1 MLLAVSKGLTV
12 PLFAALQAQDTTVSF
27 ALYAPLSGD
36 GVDAFT
42 GEAVKPSKRVRGFQF
57 GARTCRHPDAK
68 SVLHLVDRIDIDLAG
83 LLAILNPR
91 TLGPCTNLY
100 IAFDS
105 LHRRFLPPYNKPA
118 QSFASKDDGAHHIA
132 HRQVTVIGQVLLPF
146 VDAAPPDCAARLT
159 VNETAG
165 FWISGEAEILAN
177 SHQAYVDFA
186 ARVFPRLDIETSS
199 LSVKPDER
207 ALIGVRLRAPDGA
220 FLKRAGVRL
229 FAKTAAGYLPRTEV
243 RTDTSGR
250 ARIPFLALGLE
261 PGDRADVELGFKWL
275 SNIAACRVEVES

>member
-12 PLFAALQAQDTTVSF
+12 PLFAALRVQDTTVSF
-27 ALYAPLSGD
+27 ALHAPLSGD
-36 GVDAFT
+36 GVDSFT
-42 GEAVKPSKRVRGFQF
+42 GEAVEPPKRLGRFRF
-57 GARTCRHPDAK
+57 GAAWCRSPDGEG
-68 SVLHLVDRIDIDLAG
+68 VLRRVDQIEIDLAR
-83 LLAILNPR
+83 LSTIINPR
-91 TLGPCTNLY
+91 RLGPCVNLY
-100 IAFDS
+100 VAFDF
-105 LHRRFLPPYNKPA
+105 RRGRFLPPYNKLA
-118 QSFASKDDGAHHIA
+118 ESFASKDDGARHIA
-132 HRQVTVIGQVLLPF
+132 GRQVNVVGQILLPF
-146 VDAAPPDCAARLT
+146 ADAAPADCAARLT
-159 VNETAG
+159 VNQTAG
-165 FWISGEAEILAN
+165 FWTSGEADILAN

-186 ARVFPRLDIETSS
+186 ARVFPGLDIETSS

-207 ALIGVRLRAPDGA
+207 ALIGVRLLAPDGA

-275 SNIAACRVEVES
+275 SNIAACRVEVQS